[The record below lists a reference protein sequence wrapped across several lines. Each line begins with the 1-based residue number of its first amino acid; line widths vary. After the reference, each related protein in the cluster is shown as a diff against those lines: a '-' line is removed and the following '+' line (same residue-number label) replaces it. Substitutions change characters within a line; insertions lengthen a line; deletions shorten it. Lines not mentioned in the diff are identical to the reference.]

1 MVTLDRIME
10 NITDKDRQEASDDTV
25 KIPIDCP
32 KCGIKLIF
40 TAPTYAFCD
49 NCSITIELA

>member
-1 MVTLDRIME
+1 MGKKR
-10 NITDKDRQEASDDTV
+10 DKDRQEASDDTV
-25 KIPIDCP
+25 KIPTHCP

-40 TAPTYAFCD
+40 TAPTCAFCD